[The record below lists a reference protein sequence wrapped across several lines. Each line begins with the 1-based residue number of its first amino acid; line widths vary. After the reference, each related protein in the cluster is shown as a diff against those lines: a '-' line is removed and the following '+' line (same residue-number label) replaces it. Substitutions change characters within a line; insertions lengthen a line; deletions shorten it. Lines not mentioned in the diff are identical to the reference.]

1 MRYFYH
7 FKCVDKSEVCMNE
20 RNTLMMVINIK
31 LPALSEQTVEI
42 LITGNETKSSNSRNK
57 CLDLIILYKRKTR
70 VILLITI
77 TKY

>member
-31 LPALSEQTVEI
+31 LPALFEQTVEI

-57 CLDLIILYKRKTR
+57 CLDLIILYKRK
-70 VILLITI
+70 ILLITI